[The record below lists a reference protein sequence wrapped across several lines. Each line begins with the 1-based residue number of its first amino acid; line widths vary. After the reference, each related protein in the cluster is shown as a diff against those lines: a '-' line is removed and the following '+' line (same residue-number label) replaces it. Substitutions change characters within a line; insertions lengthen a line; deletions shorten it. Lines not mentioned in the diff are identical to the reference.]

1 MKSIRFIQLAL
12 SLTIFYSCEEKMSDE
27 VRLPS
32 TPNARI
38 IDYTLDGSEGGAI
51 SLETFQKW
59 SGNYNQE
66 SPDGNQAHFFG
77 REIINQI
84 LAEEGCVGIRMYYA
98 LDDNGNR
105 QILLVGVDSKGND
118 LLPSAGGRI
127 ADGGNTIAD
136 VSYPCPT
143 YCSQQGGS

>member
-1 MKSIRFIQLAL
+1 MKPIRLVQLAL
-12 SLTIFYSCEEKMSDE
+12 SLSIFYSCEEKMSEE

-32 TPNARI
+32 ASNARI
-38 IDYTLDGSEGGAI
+38 MDYTFDGSEGGAI

-59 SGNYNQE
+59 SGNYIQENQ
-66 SPDGNQAHFFG
+66 DGTQAHFFG

-98 LDDNGNR
+98 LDDDGNR
-105 QILLVGVDSKGND
+105 QILLVGVDSEGND

-127 ADGGNTIAD
+127 ADGGNTVAD
-136 VSYPCPT
+136 MSWPCPT
-143 YCSQQGGS
+143 YCSK